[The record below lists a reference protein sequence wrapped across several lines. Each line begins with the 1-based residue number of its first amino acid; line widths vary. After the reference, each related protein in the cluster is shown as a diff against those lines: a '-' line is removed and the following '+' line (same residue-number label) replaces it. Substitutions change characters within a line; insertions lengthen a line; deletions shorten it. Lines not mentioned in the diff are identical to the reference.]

1 MSIGTNDGVW
11 EDSIDMLMAPEV
23 TVLLTVKSGEEGHLI
38 TSRREEQRGTCEVQ
52 SSPIYINRTPID
64 VT

>member
-38 TSRREEQRGTCEVQ
+38 TSRREEQGGTREVQ